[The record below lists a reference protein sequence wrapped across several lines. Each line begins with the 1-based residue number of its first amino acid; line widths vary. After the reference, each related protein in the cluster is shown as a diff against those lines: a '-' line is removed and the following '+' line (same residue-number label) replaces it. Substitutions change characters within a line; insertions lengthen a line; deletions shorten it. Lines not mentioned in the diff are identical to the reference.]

1 MSIKYTPHVQSQERH
16 GAEQHHA
23 AMVSTRA
30 VLSRYI
36 GGDATLLAQV
46 KQAQY
51 YDTTREL
58 TRGDALNR
66 IADARSKYEQLP
78 DAVRARFGSMQ
89 QMIAFLNNPANE
101 VEARRLGLLNPKKEP
116 EKPTKSEELLG
127 RIADKLAPTEEPK
140 K

>member
-36 GGDATLLAQV
+36 GGDATLLAQA

-66 IADARSKYEQLP
+66 IADARSKYERLP
-78 DAVRARFGSMQ
+78 AAVRAKFGSMQ
-89 QMIAFLNNPANE
+89 QMIAYLNNPANE
-101 VEARRLGLLNPKKEP
+101 AEARRLGLLNPKKEE
-116 EKPTKSEELLG
+116 EKPTKSEVLLN
-127 RIADKLAPTEEPK
+127 RIADKLAPEGEER
-140 K
+140 

>member
-1 MSIKYTPHVQSQERH
+1 MSIKFTPHVQPQERH
-16 GAEQHHA
+16 EAEQHHA

-36 GGDATLLAQV
+36 GGDPTLLAQA
-46 KQAQY
+46 KEAQY

-66 IADARSKYEQLP
+66 IADARSQYERLP
-78 DAVRARFGSMQ
+78 AAIRAKFGSMQ
-89 QMIAFLNNPANE
+89 QMISYLNNPANE
-101 VEARRLGLLNPKKEP
+101 AEARRLGLLNPKKEP

-127 RIADKLAPTEEPK
+127 RIADKLAPEEEAK